1 MESVV
6 TQSSLTA
13 SQVSRHDVM
22 PRGARR
28 RLVALPALLLAV
40 LVLSAGPRSR
50 GTRRAFELWYVSFS
64 DRAWAAGY
72 LCALLARQLLL
83 LRTLARVALQH
94 TRGSPLFPGGDGSM
108 NARRL
113 VLAILATLCAASG
126 GLLLTSAA
134 AQARLIRPFIGSF
147 GTFSQ
152 VGGVAVEQSS
162 GDVYVFDVGAEAIYK
177 FNSAGQPED
186 FSALGTNVIH
196 GVGGNHNNVRE
207 NQIAVDSSSGPAKGD
222 IYVAN
227 GGGEGSPSHISI
239 YSSTGVQLGRLDN
252 EVENFGGHWG
262 DANGVAVDPAGNVYV
277 SLRDPYY
284 VNKYAP
290 VANPVTNADYTSA
303 LTLNISQG
311 LRNIAVD
318 STGDVY
324 GGVGALGLVLK
335 YEAMQFGA
343 LEATSTQFAE
353 LEATSLASDP
363 VTGGDIYLQGNGISQ
378 YEPSGT
384 LVSSY
389 AALGSGPGELEGI
402 GEGIAVT
409 SGAGGDLY
417 AATSVREVENGEEI
431 VVGKVNMY
439 GQLDAVVPDVS
450 TEAAEGVTRTAATL
464 KGTVN
469 PDSTSVSACK
479 FEYGTVKGE
488 YIHTLPCSQPTPLT
502 GASPIAVSAN
512 LSGLTP
518 ATTYYYR
525 VVATNGSGSS
535 GYSQGNESTFETLP
549 AVDSVATESA
559 SNVMPTSVTLNG
571 SLAPDGA
578 DAHYY
583 FEYVTEK
590 SYNAT
595 GFSSSF
601 TSPAPPGTDAGEA
614 VKVEHAET
622 TLSGLQPSTSYY
634 YRLVA
639 VNSFGTTYGQPEAF
653 ETLPAVDSVATD
665 SASNVMPTSVTLN
678 GSLAPDGADAHYYFE
693 YVTEKS
699 YNATGFSSSS
709 TSPAPP
715 GTDAGEAVKVE
726 HAETTLSGLQPDTY
740 YRYRLVAV
748 NSVGT
753 TYGQPERFATSGPP
767 LIVIEST
774 EKESIG
780 HTSAT
785 LTAEI
790 DPGGFATH
798 YHFEYGPTESYGTSV
813 PIPDGE
819 IAAGFYEESVRAELT
834 HLEIGATYHF
844 RVVATNADSP
854 TPIDGPDTTFT
865 TLPPARIDSESVTNV
880 TTSSATLTAQIDPL
894 GEATTYHFEYGL
906 SASYGTSAPVPDGEI
921 AAGSADV
928 GVSAPIAGLQSD
940 TVYHYRV
947 VTHNSIGD
955 EKGVDRVFRTGGSP
969 PGLPDGR
976 AYEMVTPVE
985 KQAHDVGG
993 ANGAVFANS
1002 MPAAPDGEE
1011 VAFGTLGVLQPV
1023 ENFSTSGLNTYVA
1036 QRTASGWTT
1045 SFTDPPLSMIASNT
1059 SEPISDFS
1067 PDFSTEVDCQQAT
1080 ADKNAF
1086 GCALRHGVAGPWQL
1100 AALYPTLA
1108 GESTGGGAKQK
1119 GSSSDFSH
1127 IVFQTQ
1133 NNRETFLAA
1142 DTLGGDASGFGSLY
1156 EIEGLGSASPVLRLV
1171 SVDNSGN
1178 PLGESNNKVNELG
1191 LGGGG
1196 RTGVDVYQAVSEDG
1210 STIYFT
1216 AQREGELP
1224 TIYARVDHTSTVTI
1238 SNPSPSECT
1247 RTAAEP
1253 GGVCN
1258 ALEGAPQYQGASAD
1272 GTKVF
1277 FTTNQQL
1284 VNSDTDT
1291 TSDLYEYDF
1300 NKPPGKNLVQV
1311 SRGGLGDLTPGSGAN
1326 VGGVV
1331 NISHDGSHVYFTA
1344 SGVLT
1349 TLPNGRGQSAIAG
1362 ASNMY
1367 VFDTETER
1375 TQFVATLS
1383 PRDSLTGEK
1392 AQAQTTPDGRYLV
1405 FNTFA
1410 KLITTGPE
1418 AQTDEAENIYR
1429 YDVQTGDLVRISI
1442 AHDGFGSNGNSEGMN
1457 AVLAPLYG
1465 GSLYGAWP
1473 GANDWSRAISD
1484 NGSYVVFM
1492 TPEPLQVN
1500 DTNTGA
1506 DPGCEL
1512 GDSGPETG
1520 CNVYEWHDGVTS
1532 LISGGQAPEG
1542 IRVYPTISATGS
1554 DIFFVTRE
1562 ALVPQDKDTLTDVYD
1577 ARIGGGFPYTPPT
1590 PCSGESCQGQPSPS
1604 PAPSSAGSSSFTGPG
1619 NLTPALP
1626 APQKPKPKPKTKPLT
1641 RAQQLAK
1648 ALKACKKQPKS
1659 KRARCKSQAK
1669 KRYGGKPKAKKSNNA
1684 GRSNAKQSH
1693 GRGH

>member
-1 MESVV
+1 
-6 TQSSLTA
+6 
-13 SQVSRHDVM
+13 
-22 PRGARR
+22 
-28 RLVALPALLLAV
+28 
-40 LVLSAGPRSR
+40 
-50 GTRRAFELWYVSFS
+50 
-64 DRAWAAGY
+64 
-72 LCALLARQLLL
+72 
-83 LRTLARVALQH
+83 
-94 TRGSPLFPGGDGSM
+94 M

-113 VLAILATLCAASG
+113 VLVILATLCTASVG
-126 GLLLTSAA
+126 LLTSAA

-186 FSALGTNVIH
+186 FSALGTNAIH

-343 LEATSTQFAE
+343 LEATSTLFAE
-353 LEATSLASDP
+353 LETTSLAIDP
-363 VTGGDIYLQGNGISQ
+363 VTGGDIYVQGNGISQ

-389 AALGSGPGELEGI
+389 AENGSGPGELSG
-402 GEGIAVT
+402 GQEGIAVK
-409 SGAGGDLY
+409 SGSGGDLY
-417 AATSVREVENGEEI
+417 AATSVTEVENGEEI
-431 VVGKVNMY
+431 KVGKVNMY
-439 GQLDAVVPDVS
+439 GPLDAVVPDVS
-450 TEAAEGVTRTAATL
+450 TEAAEGVTPTSATL

-479 FEYGTVKGE
+479 FEYGTVKGV

-535 GYSQGNESTFETLP
+535 QGNASTFETLP

-583 FEYVTEK
+583 FEYVTEQN
-590 SYNAT
+590 YNAT
-595 GFSSSF
+595 GFSSSS
-601 TSPAPPGTDAGEA
+601 TSPAPPGTDAGSA
-614 VKVEHAET
+614 SKVEHAET
-622 TLSGLQPSTSYY
+622 TLSGLQPDTFYY

-639 VNSFGTTYGQPEAF
+639 VNSFGTTYGQLEAF
-653 ETLPAVDSVATD
+653 PTAQAVESVATEP
-665 SASNVMPTSVTLN
+665 ASNVTPTSATLN

-693 YVTEKS
+693 YVTEQN

-715 GTDAGEAVKVE
+715 GTDAGTASKVE
-726 HAETTLSGLQPDTY
+726 HAETTLSGLQPDTN

-748 NSVGT
+748 NSFGT
-753 TYGQPERFATSGPP
+753 TYGQPEAFATAGRP
-767 LIVIEST
+767 LIESEST
-774 EKESIG
+774 EEESIG

-785 LTAEI
+785 LTASI

-819 IAAGFYEESVRAELT
+819 IAAVFYGEFVRAELT

-844 RVVATNADSP
+844 RVVAVNEYGAP
-854 TPIDGPDTTFT
+854 VDGPDKTFT
-865 TLPPARIDSESVTNV
+865 TLPPARVDSESVTNV
-880 TTSSATLTAQIDPL
+880 TTSSATLTAQINPL

-906 SASYGTSAPVPDGEI
+906 SASYGTSAPIPDGEI

-993 ANGAVFANS
+993 ADGAVFAHS

-1023 ENFSTSGLNTYVA
+1023 ENFSTAGLNTYVA

-1059 SEPISDFS
+1059 EEPISDFS
-1067 PDFSTEVDCQQAT
+1067 PDFSTQVDCQQAT

-1086 GCALRHGVAGPWQL
+1086 GCALRHGVVGPWQL

-1108 GESTGGGAKQK
+1108 GGSTAGGATLR

-1127 IVFQTQ
+1127 IVFQAK
-1133 NNRETFLAA
+1133 NNRETFLPE
-1142 DTLGGDASGFGSLY
+1142 DVLPGDGAGFGSLY
-1156 EIEGLGSASPVLRLV
+1156 EIEGFGSASPVLRLV
-1171 SVDNSGN
+1171 NVDNEGH
-1178 PLGESNNKVNELG
+1178 PLGASEVPTGNFRPIG

-1196 RTGVDVYQAVSEDG
+1196 YGAWDDYQAVSEDG

-1216 AQREGELP
+1216 AQQKGGLP
-1224 TIYARVDHTSTVTI
+1224 ILYARVDHTSTVTV
-1238 SNPSPSECT
+1238 SDPSPSECT
-1247 RTAAEP
+1247 RTAGEP

-1258 ALEGAPQYQGASAD
+1258 GGPHDGGPQAATYDGASAD
-1272 GTKVF
+1272 GSKVF
-1277 FTTNQQL
+1277 FETSQQL
-1284 VNSDTDT
+1284 VNSDTGENNE
-1291 TSDLYEYDF
+1291 LYEYDF
-1300 NKPPGKNLVQV
+1300 HNPAGHNIVRV
-1311 SRGGLGDLTPGSGAN
+1311 SGGGLGDLTPGSGGSA
-1326 VGGVV
+1326 GVLS
-1331 NISHDGSHVYFTA
+1331 ISEDGSHVYFV
-1344 SGVLT
+1344 SGRVLT
-1349 TLPNGRGQSAIAG
+1349 TLPDGMGQSATEG
-1362 ASNMY
+1362 ADNLY
-1367 VFDTETER
+1367 VFDTDTNR

-1383 PRDSLTGEK
+1383 PRDSELWATSSRSK
-1392 AQAQTTPDGRYLV
+1392 QAQATPDGRYLV

-1410 KLITTGPE
+1410 KLITSGPE
-1418 AQTDEAENIYR
+1418 AQTDEAQNIYR
-1429 YDVQTGDLVRISI
+1429 YDAQTGDLVRLSI
-1442 AHDGFGSNGNSEGMN
+1442 AHDGFGNDGNSEGMN
-1457 AVLAPLYG
+1457 AVLAPLEG
-1465 GSLYGAWP
+1465 GSLYGAWT
-1473 GANDWSRAISD
+1473 GAHDWSRAISD
-1484 NGSYVVFM
+1484 DGSYVVFM
-1492 TPEPLQVN
+1492 TPEQLQIN

-1506 DPGCEL
+1506 DPGCETS
-1512 GDSGPETG
+1512 DSGPETG
-1520 CNVYEWHDGVTS
+1520 CNVYEWHECAAEACADGAHGEVNMV
-1532 LISGGQAPEG
+1532 SGGQAPEG

-1590 PCSGESCQGQPSPS
+1590 PCSGEECQGQPSPP

-1619 NLTPALP
+1619 NLTPAVL
-1626 APQKPKPKPKTKPLT
+1626 APQKSTPKPKTKPLT
-1641 RAQQLAK
+1641 RAQKLAK

-1659 KRARCKSQAK
+1659 KRARCKSQAR